1 MSLGDNRMTIA
12 EWRDKPRARVA
23 RKYRNEPTVLDGM
36 RFDSKAEAR
45 RYAEL
50 KIMEKAG
57 VISDLQR
64 QVKYVLIPAQARPSG
79 GTERECSYIADF
91 TYVRDDGVKVCEDVK
106 GAATPEYRLKRKL
119 ILHVHGVEILETPA

>member
-64 QVKYVLIPAQARPSG
+64 QVPFKLIPRLVRHSG
-79 GTERECSYIADF
+79 GFERECTYIADF
-91 TYVRDDGVKVCEDVK
+91 VYLRDGTKFCEDVK
-106 GAATPEYRLKRKL
+106 GAITPEYRLKRKL
-119 ILHVHGVEILETPA
+119 MLWVHRIEILETPA